1 MIPHGNSIK
10 IFAGNSNPKLASDIS
25 TMVGVP
31 LGDADINRFSDGEI
45 SVSINESVRGADVFV
60 IQSTCE
66 PVNDHLMEMLILFD
80 ALRRASAGRITAVV
94 PYFGYGRQD
103 RKAKARDPISAKLVA
118 DLITAAG
125 ADRVLT
131 MDLHASQIQGFFNIP
146 LDHMLGSSVLISYFA
161 KKFGIG
167 NPDVVMVS
175 PDLGSVA
182 RSRKFTDKLELP
194 MAIVDKRRPR
204 ANVSEVMNIIGTV
217 EGKTVILGDDMID
230 TAGTLCN
237 AAKALVE
244 RGGAKEVFACATHGV
259 LSGPAI
265 QRLNDSVIQEVVLLD
280 TIPLP
285 ESKQSEKIKVL
296 STAEVFA
303 EAIKRIYAEASVSA
317 LFS

>member
-1 MIPHGNSIK
+1 MIPHGNST
-10 IFAGNSNPKLASDIS
+10 KLASDIC
-25 TMVGVP
+25 TMTGVP

-80 ALRRASAGRITAVV
+80 ALRRASAGRITAVI

-146 LDHMLGSSVLISYFA
+146 LDHMLGSSVLIPYFA

-182 RSRKFTDKLELP
+182 RARKFTDKLDLP
-194 MAIVDKRRPR
+194 VAIVDKRRPK
-204 ANVSEVMNIIGTV
+204 ANVSEVMNIIGNV